1 MLPTQAAEGMLSGS
15 VGLSDRRSLPYRALK
30 AYMHSDRET
39 TESTKKKKE
48 ILTLIIQCSVQK
60 PARSARDIYLAY
72 SFSFLFFFNQAH
84 ETKVIAAINTRAH
97 PVDSQMCAYTYQ

>member
-1 MLPTQAAEGMLSGS
+1 MLPTQAAERMPSGS

-39 TESTKKKKE
+39 TESTKKKE

-84 ETKVIAAINTRAH
+84 ETKVMAAINTRAH
-97 PVDSQMCAYTYQ
+97 PVDSQLCAYTYQ

>member
-39 TESTKKKKE
+39 TESTKKRNFDSNN
-48 ILTLIIQCSVQK
+48 SVLSSK
-60 PARSARDIYLAY
+60 SREKRPRHLFSA
-72 SFSFLFFFNQAH
+72 FFFFQAH
-84 ETKVIAAINTRAH
+84 ETKVMAAINTRAH
-97 PVDSQMCAYTYQ
+97 PVDSQLCAYTYQ